1 VPIVI
6 LAAQGLVG
14 MPLTSLLLQ
23 RYGKKYRKNLYND
36 TNYSNNDNEE
46 ILGSESDKKLLIPQ
60 KYLDSNFILL
70 FLIFIGGAIAVWLD
84 NLTGINYSLFGLAL
98 GILGSYIGLYPRNVL
113 EKANGFSI
121 AILGLVVIVLGGMV
135 GLSLNDIISV
145 LPIVITIIIIGSV
158 GLCLGGFIGSKI
170 FKWDPLKGMSVA
182 LTALYGFPGDYLIS
196 HEVSRSLGR
205 SDEEK
210 EKILNNILAPM
221 LIGGFTSVSVG
232 SVIIAS
238 LLIKTI

>member
-70 FLIFIGGAIAVWLD
+70 FMIFIGGAIAVGLD

-98 GILGSYIGLYPRNVL
+98 GILGAYLGFYPRNVL

-121 AILGLVVIVLGGMV
+121 AMLGLVVVVLEGMV
-135 GLSLNDIISV
+135 GLTLSDIISV
-145 LPIVITIIIIGSV
+145 LPAIITIIIIGAI
-158 GLCLGGFIGSKI
+158 GLTIGGYIGSKI
-170 FKWDPLKGMSVA
+170 FKWDPLKGIPVA
-182 LTALYGFPGDYLIS
+182 LTAMYG
-196 HEVSRSLGR
+196 
-205 SDEEK
+205 
-210 EKILNNILAPM
+210 
-221 LIGGFTSVSVG
+221 
-232 SVIIAS
+232 
-238 LLIKTI
+238 